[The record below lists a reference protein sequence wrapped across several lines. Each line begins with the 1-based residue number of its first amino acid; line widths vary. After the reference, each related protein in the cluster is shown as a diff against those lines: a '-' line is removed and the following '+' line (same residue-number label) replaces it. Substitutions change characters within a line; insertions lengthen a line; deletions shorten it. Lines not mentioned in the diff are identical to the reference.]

1 MSIQAL
7 KLNRTLKKKSKR
19 VIKAKLKLIMRKVL
33 MISLMGYTLLS
44 QLKSKIQL
52 VLNGICAWLNSLST
66 IIYRKLILTAV
77 ECIRI
82 SMEGSKLLR
91 ISVLI
96 QATLR
101 NISINVK
108 CNLLSWSVANVLKH
122 NSFG

>member
-33 MISLMGYTLLS
+33 MISLMDYTLPS

-66 IIYRKLILTAV
+66 IIYRKLTLTAV

-101 NISINVK
+101 NFSINVK